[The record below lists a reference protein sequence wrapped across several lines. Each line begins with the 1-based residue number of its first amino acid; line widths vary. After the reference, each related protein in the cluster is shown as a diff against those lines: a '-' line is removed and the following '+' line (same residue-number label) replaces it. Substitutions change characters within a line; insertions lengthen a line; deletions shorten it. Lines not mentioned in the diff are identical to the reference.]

1 MKCRE
6 IKVAAIQM
14 KNITGASMKTEDQ
27 VIAKKKKVERAL
39 ELIEEAA
46 KQDAK
51 ILLLGELFEVDY
63 DIFYEKDF
71 DHFKLAEPIPGPI
84 TEAVGKIAN
93 KYNVYVIV
101 PMFEKAAPGIYYNSA
116 ATIGP
121 DGNVVSNFRKTHV
134 AGVRVL
140 EKLYFRA
147 GQEYK
152 VLTTEFEPYAK
163 FGTIIC
169 YDRRFSESARMLA
182 LQGAEI
188 MFCPAAAPGYAGGL
202 NWDIVNQARALD
214 NQMFA
219 VYSNRVGKAFDKTY
233 FGDSLIVNPKGEIL
247 TRAGEKP
254 DFILSATIDLEEVD
268 AERINRPI
276 LRDLRPE
283 LYMKYYKKPKYD
295 ELL

>member
-1 MKCRE
+1 MKRE

-14 KNITGASMKTEDQ
+14 RNITGESKKTKDQ
-27 VIAKKKKVERAL
+27 AIAKKMKIERAL
-39 ELIEEAA
+39 ELIEKAA
-46 KQDAK
+46 KDKAK
-51 ILLLGELFEVDY
+51 IILLGELFEVDY

-71 DHFKLAEPIPGPI
+71 DHFKLAEPVPGPI
-84 TEAVGKIAN
+84 TNAVGEIAKKN
-93 KYNVYVIV
+93 NIYVIV

-116 ATIGP
+116 PTIGP
-121 DGNVVSNFRKTHV
+121 DGSVVSNFRKTHV

-169 YDRRFSESARMLA
+169 YDRRFSETARMLA
-182 LQGAEI
+182 IQGTEI
-188 MFCPAAAPGYAGGL
+188 MFCPTAAPGYAGGL

-219 VYSNRVGKAFDKTY
+219 VYSNRVGKAIDKTY
-233 FGDSLIVNPKGEIL
+233 FGDSMIVNPKGEVID
-247 TRAGEKP
+247 RAGEKP

-268 AERINRPI
+268 RERINRPI

-283 LYMKYYKKPKYD
+283 LYMQYYKKPKYD